1 MGCLARPGSLPRFG
15 TWKAYHA
22 MIVVIDEG
30 IAVMKRRAAAASPG
44 PRLTL
49 NYFAA
54 NLSKLTIILFLPS

>member
-1 MGCLARPGSLPRFG
+1 
-15 TWKAYHA
+15 